1 MEPTKRNMEIDLI
14 RTVALIGICVVNV
27 PFMAMPPAA
36 QFTPPAALA
45 DKAALFVIEAA
56 FQGKFFLL
64 FSFIFG
70 WGLHIQTLS
79 AQRAGRSFGW
89 RYLRRLV
96 GLGLI
101 GVGHAIFVFSGDIL
115 LLYAILGA
123 LIWPLRHWTIKALL
137 SVALAMIPL
146 AMMTLALLAVSF
158 DTSAVY
164 QDLGSGLGGSYI
176 EATLTR
182 LRDWPSTFIFIVF
195 FNGPLAFAA
204 FALGLA
210 AAKADFFRKDHS
222 GYTMLCRW
230 VPGFLAVA
238 VPLNLLYAASLSG
251 FIEDW
256 PDWVEGIGFVALAIG
271 GPLLSA
277 VYLVALV
284 SVARRYLLSSR
295 WLAAGRNSLTGY
307 VTDGVIAG
315 LIFGCYGLGLFGTL
329 GYAVLLP
336 LAIGIALL
344 GIVIAYIWESVSTR
358 GPLESLLRL
367 VTYAGEPEQYED
379 PAIKHRLD

>member
-1 MEPTKRNMEIDLI
+1 MLSNCSIMGIAMESSKRNTEIDLV

-36 QFTPPAALA
+36 QFTPPTALA

-70 WGLHIQTLS
+70 WGLHIQTLA

-89 RYLRRLV
+89 RYLRRLL

-101 GVGHAIFVFSGDIL
+101 GVGHAILVFSGDIL
-115 LLYAILGA
+115 LLYALLGA
-123 LIWPLRHWTIKALL
+123 LIWPLRNWTIKALL
-137 SVALAMIPL
+137 RVALAMIPL
-146 AMMTLALLAVSF
+146 ALLTLAVLAVSF
-158 DTSAVY
+158 DTGAVY

-176 EATLTR
+176 EATVTR
-182 LRDWPSTFIFIVF
+182 LRDWPSTFLFIAC

-210 AAKADFFRKDHS
+210 AAKADFFRIDHP
-222 GYTMLCRW
+222 GYKALSRW
-230 VPGFLAVA
+230 VPGLLALA

-251 FIEDW
+251 FIQHW
-256 PDWVEGIGFVALAIG
+256 PNWVEGLGFMGLAIG
-271 GPLLSA
+271 GPLLAA

-284 SVARRYLLSSR
+284 SFARRYPMPPR

-307 VTDGVIAG
+307 VTDGAIAG
-315 LIFGCYGLGLFGTL
+315 LIFGGYGLGLFDTL

-344 GIVIAYIWESVSTR
+344 GIVIAFLWERVSKR

-367 VTYAGEPEQYED
+367 ITYAGEG
-379 PAIKHRLD
+379 R

>member
-1 MEPTKRNMEIDLI
+1 MGLSKRNIEIDLI

-36 QFTPPAALA
+36 QFTPPAAVA

-89 RYLRRLV
+89 RYLRRLI

-101 GVGHAIFVFSGDIL
+101 GIGHAIFVFSGDIL
-115 LLYAILGA
+115 LLYSILGA
-123 LIWPLRHWTIKALL
+123 LIWPVQNWTIKALL
-137 SVALAMIPL
+137 RVALAMIPL
-146 AMMTLALLAVSF
+146 ALVTLALLGVSF
-158 DTSAVY
+158 DTSGVY
-164 QDLGSGLGGSYI
+164 QDMGNGLGGSYI

-210 AAKADFFRKDHS
+210 AAKADFFRTDHP
-222 GYTMLCRW
+222 GYKVLIRW
-230 VPGFLAVA
+230 VPVFLAVA

-251 FIEDW
+251 FIQSW
-256 PDWVEGIGFVALAIG
+256 PDWVEGLGFVGLAIG

-277 VYLVALV
+277 VYLVTLV
-284 SVARRYLLSSR
+284 SLARRYLLPAR

-315 LIFGCYGLGLFGTL
+315 LIFGGYGLGLFGSL

-336 LAIGIALL
+336 LAIAIALL
-344 GIVIAYIWESVSTR
+344 GIVIAYFWESVSAR
-358 GPLESLLRL
+358 GPLESLLRV
-367 VTYAGEPEQYED
+367 VTYAGEPKQGED
-379 PAIKHRLD
+379 RPIKHRLD